1 MENCGFKRYFY
12 QKFGQILVI
21 FLFLNIL
28 IHLLFSLKG
37 PRSAKQNV
45 KWYREHES
53 KLYFGQKRCI
63 YVQINQSLCFLSQP
77 LNRFQGGK
85 EGKKPTW
92 AICSLLAFGKK
103 KICVRIFFPCSEGIK
118 GLLLFPPK
126 DPSVACF
133 GLARLLGPF
142 GRHRLDF
149 SESCHRHSMKE
160 SSMSWLK
167 NLVPLEDIRDF
178 CHHSSYLS
186 FPWALKYS
194 FFVQFF

>member
-1 MENCGFKRYFY
+1 MFKTSSHCASFHSLWTDFKGVKREKANVSNLFVAGIWKKENM
-12 QKFGQILVI
+12 
-21 FLFLNIL
+21 
-28 IHLLFSLKG
+28 
-37 PRSAKQNV
+37 RSN
-45 KWYREHES
+45 
-53 KLYFGQKRCI
+53 
-63 YVQINQSLCFLSQP
+63 
-77 LNRFQGGK
+77 
-85 EGKKPTW
+85 
-92 AICSLLAFGKK
+92 
-103 KICVRIFFPCSEGIK
+103 FFPCSEGIK

-149 SESCHRHSMKE
+149 SESCHCHSMKE

-178 CHHSSYLS
+178 CHLSSYVS

-194 FFVQFF
+194 FFVQFFWWIHQHSEAIKGTRFWSKTVVAAGFKPMTPFFTSSRGGTWRAMVMK